1 MVSWYFDGFC
11 FPLIEKHFRSL
22 YVPDSER
29 GNVILFKMCHG
40 NKTSGHLGITKR
52 LARSDS
58 VLLAGITKGCAP
70 EPEGRILFLNDRHE
84 ENR

>member
-1 MVSWYFDGFC
+1 M
-11 FPLIEKHFRSL
+11 
-22 YVPDSER
+22 
-29 GNVILFKMCHG
+29 ILFKMCHG